1 LDYSSDFGFI
11 SPKLKKL
18 GFSAG
23 YIYNAFPQGKDD
35 NTQEVYVG
43 LSYDT
48 LLALSLT
55 AYFDME
61 QQGGCYL
68 ELGLGHSFSL
78 PYNTSLDL
86 AGALGYSIDE
96 DGTDDG
102 YYDDNGFTHAQAT
115 ATLSYS
121 PLHHVTLAP
130 FVSVQLCIDDKVKNQ
145 DDVGKDVVV
154 WGGLT
159 VKIEF

>member
-1 LDYSSDFGFI
+1 MRLQNGGLQKICGIDGLI
-11 SPKLKKL
+11 KRR
-18 GFSAG
+18 
-23 YIYNAFPQGKDD
+23 
-35 NTQEVYVG
+35 VG
-43 LSYDT
+43 SKSMVKCQSRDT
-48 LLALSLT
+48 LLAPSLT

-78 PYNTSLDL
+78 PYNTPLDL

-121 PLHHVTLAP
+121 PLPHVTLAP